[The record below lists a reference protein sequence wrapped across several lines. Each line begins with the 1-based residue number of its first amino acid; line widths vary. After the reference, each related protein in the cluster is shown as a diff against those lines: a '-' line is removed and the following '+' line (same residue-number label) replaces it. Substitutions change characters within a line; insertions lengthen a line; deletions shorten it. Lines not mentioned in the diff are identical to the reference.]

1 MEFRITS
8 GDGGRGGEEVV
19 KTEGRYSVGDRITEE
34 EVGWLGEDDVGCE
47 DEAEKSCNSL
57 LLGTYVGAK
66 DDDGAEAG
74 EEGSVPKP
82 IGGGSR

>member
-19 KTEGRYSVGDRITEE
+19 KTEGRYSVGDKIIEEE

-47 DEAEKSCNSL
+47 DEAE
-57 LLGTYVGAK
+57 
-66 DDDGAEAG
+66 
-74 EEGSVPKP
+74 
-82 IGGGSR
+82 